1 MNKKEERNKEAK
13 EVSNIEETNM
23 THGSRLLEREFRR
36 QERARRIVEEMNKR
50 EKKDK
55 K

>member
-1 MNKKEERNKEAK
+1 MNKKEERSNKVK
-13 EVSNIEETNM
+13 EGFKIEDKDM

-36 QERARRIVEEMNKR
+36 QDRAHKIVEEMNKR
-50 EKKDK
+50 EKKNK